1 MSTPELA
8 VRERVLA
15 AAYECVARFGI
26 AKTTVEDIVKESGVS
41 RATVYRAFPGG
52 KDELLR
58 AAVGWEMDRFFIRL
72 AEAVVEAEDL
82 AGMLERGLLYA
93 HTAVHGHEVLQTV
106 LVTEPEK
113 LLPLLTVEQDRPL
126 HYITAFLLPYLEQER
141 QAGRVLADVDL
152 DESADFLARMI
163 LSLIGS
169 HGEWD
174 MTDPAAVRVLV
185 RDHLLAGVLIPDS
198 LGQVVPEQ

>member
-1 MSTPELA
+1 MTSRPDPAL
-8 VRERVLA
+8 RERLLE

-26 AKTTVEDIVKESGVS
+26 AKTTVEDVVKESGVS
-41 RATVYRAFPGG
+41 RASVYRVFPGG

-72 AEAVVEAEDL
+72 AEAVVDAEDF
-82 AGMLERGLLYA
+82 ATMLERGLLYA

-113 LLPLLTVEQDRPL
+113 LLPLLTVEQERPL
-126 HYITAFLLPYLEQER
+126 HYITAFLVPYLEQEQR
-141 QAGRVLADVDL
+141 AGRVLDGVDL
-152 DESADFLARMI
+152 EESADFLARMI

-174 MTDPAAVRVLV
+174 LTDPVAVQVLV
-185 RDHLLAGVLIPDS
+185 RDHLLAGVLRQGS
-198 LGQVVPEQ
+198 RA